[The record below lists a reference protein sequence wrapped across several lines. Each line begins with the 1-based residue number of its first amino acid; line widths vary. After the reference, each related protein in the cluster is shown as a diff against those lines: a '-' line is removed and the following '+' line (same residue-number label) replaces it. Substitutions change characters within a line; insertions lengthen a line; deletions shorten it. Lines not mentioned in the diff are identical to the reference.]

1 MSAIP
6 VGFQSRCF
14 GVHFSGGSRKSCDTS
29 SGVQTLQSSGGS
41 WVVSSLLV
49 LCHCTGWGLWWD
61 CVPLTHLDVGGLVHL
76 MCMSCSVSFQ
86 ISFEGNW
93 CVCSYRFSV
102 SVRDG
107 FRILLCCHFEAEKHF
122 SVCYNKYCITNILVG
137 MDNDIMWEK
146 MNISDWIEKWFRM
159 LDSVRSFK
167 NTLTDLFSSYFSLSV
182 CTRTRYNDPCL
193 VKYKGLFY

>member
-1 MSAIP
+1 MQFLLAFRADVLGSISQVEVLRIVIP
-6 VGFQSRCF
+6 AVGSKT
-14 GVHFSGGSRKSCDTS
+14 FSPLGDAE
-29 SGVQTLQSSGGS
+29 L
-41 WVVSSLLV
+41 WV
-49 LCHCTGWGLWWD
+49 LCWFYVTAWEEVNGEI
-61 CVPLTHLDVGGLVHL
+61 VSHLPILMLRGLVHL

-93 CVCSYRFSV
+93 SACSYRSSV
-102 SVRDG
+102 SVRGG

-122 SVCYNKYCITNILVG
+122 SVSYKKCCITNTLVG
-137 MDNDIMWEK
+137 IGNDIMWEK

-159 LDSVRSFK
+159 LDSMRSFK
-167 NTLTDLFSSYFSLSV
+167 NTLTDLFSSYFSLNV